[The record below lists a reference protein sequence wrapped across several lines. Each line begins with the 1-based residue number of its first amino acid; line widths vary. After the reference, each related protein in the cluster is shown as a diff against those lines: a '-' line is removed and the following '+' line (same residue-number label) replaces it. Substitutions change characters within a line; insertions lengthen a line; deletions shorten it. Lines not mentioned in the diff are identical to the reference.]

1 MNNLEQILN
10 QLNLQANDPRL
21 AALTQFLQTEQGKS
35 LAQSVSPQTAGRIT
49 QAAQA
54 AGRGDQAAAR
64 QVIQEVLRS
73 PEGAALANR
82 LRSMLGQ

>member
-21 AALTQFLQTEQGKS
+21 ATLTQFLQTEQGKS

-54 AGRGDQAAAR
+54 AGRGDQATAR
-64 QVIQEVLRS
+64 QAIQEVLRS

>member
-35 LAQSVSPQTAGRIT
+35 LAQNVSPQTAGRIT

-54 AGRGDQAAAR
+54 AGRGDSAAAR
-64 QVIQEVLRS
+64 QAIQEVLHS

>member
-1 MNNLEQILN
+1 MTDLERIIN
-10 QLNLQANDPRL
+10 QLNMQNNPSLNGIQ
-21 AALTQFLQTEQGKS
+21 QFLQSSEGRS
-35 LAQSVSPQTAGRIT
+35 LSQNISSQTSARIA

-64 QVIQEVLRS
+64 QAVQEILCT
-73 PEGAALANR
+73 PEGAALAAR

>member
-1 MNNLEQILN
+1 MNELERILS
-10 QLNLQANDPRL
+10 QLNLQNDTRL
-21 AALTQFLQTEQGKS
+21 NGIQQFLQSSEGQS
-35 LAQSVSPQTAGRIT
+35 LSQSISPQISSRIA

-64 QVIQEVLRS
+64 QAVQEILRT
-73 PEGAALANR
+73 PEGAALAVR

>member
-1 MNNLEQILN
+1 MTELERILS
-10 QLNLQANDPRL
+10 QLNLQNDPRL
-21 AALTQFLQTEQGKS
+21 NGIQQFLQSNEGRS
-35 LAQSVSPQTAGRIT
+35 LSQNISPQTSSRIA

-64 QVIQEVLRS
+64 QAMQEILRT
-73 PEGAALANR
+73 PEGAALAAR

>member
-64 QVIQEVLRS
+64 QAIQEDLRS

>member
-21 AALTQFLQTEQGKS
+21 VALTQFLQTEQGKS
-35 LAQSVSPQTAGRIT
+35 LAQSVSQQTAGHIT

-54 AGRGDQAAAR
+54 AGRGEQAAAR
-64 QVIQEVLRS
+64 QALQEALRS
-73 PEGAALANR
+73 PAGAARANR
-82 LRSMLGQ
+82 PGSMLGQ

>member
-1 MNNLEQILN
+1 MNNLEQILS

-21 AALTQFLQTEQGKS
+21 TALTQFLQTDQGKS

-64 QVIQEVLRS
+64 QAIQEVLRS
-73 PEGAALANR
+73 PEGAALASR

>member
-10 QLNLQANDPRL
+10 QLHLQADDPRL
-21 AALTQFLQTEQGKS
+21 GALAHFLQTEQGHA
-35 LAQSVSPQTAGRIT
+35 LTQSISPHTASRIA

-64 QVIQEVLRS
+64 QVFQEILRT
-73 PEGAALANR
+73 PEGAALAAR

>member
-21 AALTQFLQTEQGKS
+21 ATLTQFLQTEQGKS

-64 QVIQEVLRS
+64 QAIQEVLRS
-73 PEGAALANR
+73 PEGAALTNR

>member
-35 LAQSVSPQTAGRIT
+35 FAQSVSPQTAGRIT

-64 QVIQEVLRS
+64 QAIQEVLRS

>member
-54 AGRGDQAAAR
+54 AGRGDQAAR
-64 QVIQEVLRS
+64 QAIQEVLRS